1 MPEVPWSHRH
11 EDERLSAYLDDELS
25 DDEALVVTRHL
36 ARCDDCVAELD
47 GIRRARTALRRLP
60 NLEPPSALFLDAA
73 FTATVAGYGWGHDWS
88 VGARVLVAGLL
99 VAVGIGTA
107 AFAAG
112 GDPEGTVTPPVE
124 LFVVDHVLRVGGG
137 PVITAVDLGDG

>member
-1 MPEVPWSHRH
+1 MPEGPRSTRH

-36 ARCDDCVAELD
+36 ARCDSCVAELD
-47 GIRRARTALRRLP
+47 GIRRARAALRRLP
-60 NLEPPSALFLDAA
+60 NLEPPPALFLDAA
-73 FTATVAGYGWGHDWS
+73 FTATVTGGVSGWPL
-88 VGARVLVAGLL
+88 GARVVVAGLL
-99 VAVGIGTA
+99 AALGIGATA
-107 AFAAG
+107 FLAG
-112 GDPEGTVTPPVE
+112 GEPDGTVAPPVE

>member
-1 MPEVPWSHRH
+1 MAEDPRSRRH

-47 GIRRARTALRRLP
+47 GIRQARAALRRLP
-60 NLEPPSALFLDAA
+60 KLEPPPALFLDAA
-73 FTATVAGYGWGHDWS
+73 FTAAVAGPGWVSAWS

-99 VAVGIGTA
+99 VAVGLGA
-107 AFAAG
+107 GAFAAG
-112 GDPEGTVTPPVE
+112 GQPEGTVAPPVE